1 MLIAILLL
9 IFVVLRIYI
18 KKMEN
23 QTLSNRLTY
32 LTLASAG
39 IGFAAYTLHPLLIG
53 LFFLILIIPKYYP
66 FEPHSLTTIASI
78 TFTTLIF
85 GIIDGY
91 TFLALQ
97 AYLQG

>member
-1 MLIAILLL
+1 MIAFLQSKTFCLFQKVKRDHIVISLAIAILLL

-23 QTLSNRLTY
+23 QNLSNRLTY

-66 FEPHSLTTIASI
+66 F
-78 TFTTLIF
+78 
-85 GIIDGY
+85 
-91 TFLALQ
+91 
-97 AYLQG
+97 